1 MCLNSWLFVRNIGC
15 VCEVLLHSDRSPH
28 VLMKPFSYVNWN
40 VSLRR
45 RFSDKRPPYFIVL
58 YLTDEGEHTTLYK
71 NVYITA
77 QNSIHVWSLIMLYF
91 SHTRMHTC
99 TQHTH
104 THIHTYT
111 HTHTLYTCT
120 HARTHTHTHTHVHV
134 HTHACTHACTHTHT
148 QKKEGGHERGVVIG
162 EGFSYAGKSRVKFQ
176 KCGFKGQWSLKMVVL
191 HQRFCCTTSVIWSW
205 FLYTSW
211 FVSGFFNSRTRPS
224 CQGVIEHKG
233 VNLRLKYVTQVQ
245 QQRPESATVTL
256 IWTSFYFK
264 VVIHQDTLL
273 SFSL

>member
-104 THIHTYT
+104 THTYT
-111 HTHTLYTCT
+111 HTHTHILST
-120 HARTHTHTHTHVHV
+120 HARTHAHTHTHMCMYTHMHA
-134 HTHACTHACTHTHT
+134 HTHAHTHT
-148 QKKEGGHERGVVIG
+148 QKKKKGVMKEAWLLERGSVMRESQEWNFRNVVSKG
-162 EGFSYAGKSRVKFQ
+162 SGPSRW
-176 KCGFKGQWSLKMVVL
+176 WSFIRDSAVL
-191 HQRFCCTTSVIWSW
+191 HQLSEADSYTPHGLLVDSLTPEHVPAVKVSLNTRELICAWS
-205 FLYTSW
+205 T
-211 FVSGFFNSRTRPS
+211 
-224 CQGVIEHKG
+224 
-233 VNLRLKYVTQVQ
+233 
-245 QQRPESATVTL
+245 
-256 IWTSFYFK
+256 
-264 VVIHQDTLL
+264 
-273 SFSL
+273 